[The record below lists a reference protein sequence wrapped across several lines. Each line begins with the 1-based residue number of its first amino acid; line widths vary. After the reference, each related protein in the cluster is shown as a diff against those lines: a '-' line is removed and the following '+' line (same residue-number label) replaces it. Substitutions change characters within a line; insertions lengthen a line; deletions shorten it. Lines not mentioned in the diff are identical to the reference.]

1 MAKQKVLINN
11 IICSLSKIDSDNL
24 KLLKASL
31 PDKEKSKE
39 DYTDLDKEAISNYNN
54 FLDLIVEKN
63 KGRVIII
70 DDFLQKIDN

>member
-24 KLLKASL
+24 KLLQASL
-31 PDKEKSKE
+31 PNKEKSKE

>member
-24 KLLKASL
+24 KLLQASL

>member
-24 KLLKASL
+24 KLLQASL

-54 FLDLIVEKN
+54 FLD
-63 KGRVIII
+63 
-70 DDFLQKIDN
+70 

>member
-24 KLLKASL
+24 KLLQASL

-70 DDFLQKIDN
+70 DNFLQKIDN

>member
-24 KLLKASL
+24 KLLQASL

-54 FLDLIVEKN
+54 FLNLIVEKN

>member
-24 KLLKASL
+24 KLLQASL

-63 KGRVIII
+63 KGRIIII

>member
-24 KLLKASL
+24 KLLQASL

-39 DYTDLDKEAISNYNN
+39 DYTDLDKETISNYNN